1 MHAEEDKKEKERA
14 EARNEADNLIYQTEK
29 SLKDYGDKVNQSERA
44 NIEAK
49 INDLKTIMKDKN
61 VEKIKKAMEE
71 LGKASHKLAEEIY
84 KQAAQKQQQA
94 GQKQQQGPGATNQGP
109 TQTEQPK
116 QEKSK
121 DDVIDAEYKED
132 KK

>member
-1 MHAEEDKKEKERA
+1 MVKRLS
-14 EARNEADNLIYQTEK
+14 LIVSLFFVASLLVTALFGSASAQTAA
-29 SLKDYGDKVNQSERA
+29 LTP
-44 NIEAK
+44 
-49 INDLKTIMKDKN
+49 L
-61 VEKIKKAMEE
+61 EE